1 MDDLYE
7 ELALAILL
15 QAISDVKN
23 GDSEALGWLRSTGVF
38 WLEVLSGESFE
49 WDFFEGR
56 LINKE
61 SDFYGS
67 KNG

>member
-1 MDDLYE
+1 MDDQYE
-7 ELALAILL
+7 KLALAVLL
-15 QAISDVKN
+15 RAVKDVKGGN
-23 GDSEALGWLRSTGVF
+23 SEALGWLRSTGFF
-38 WLEVLSGESFE
+38 WLELLSGENFE

-67 KNG
+67 KNK